1 MLLNK
6 RTTSENTR
14 YSTKRLRTRLTF
26 AQKKDVCV
34 KLSSKPK
41 PSQGEL
47 AEEYGVKQ
55 NTISDI
61 WKNKE
66 KWLAINSESK
76 EFNRMSNRRPLFPQV
91 EAALVTWITQ
101 ALSDNQTLTG
111 DILQLKARH
120 FAQLLEIEKFTAS
133 NGWLRGF
140 KRRFQI
146 RQYVKHGE
154 SRSAPLHTLEDER
167 IRLREII
174 GEYDLNDVFNSDETG
189 MTYKYQYAIIININ
203 KITN

>member
-1 MLLNK
+1 MTNQKLYDPFRVSYNIFISPNFRLPTSNINIKQMLLNK

-14 YSTKRLRTRLTF
+14 YPTKRLRTRLTF

-120 FAQLLEIEKFTAS
+120 FAQLLELKNLLHQTV
-133 NGWLRGF
+133 G
-140 KRRFQI
+140 
-146 RQYVKHGE
+146 YV
-154 SRSAPLHTLEDER
+154 
-167 IRLREII
+167 
-174 GEYDLNDVFNSDETG
+174 DLNKDF
-189 MTYKYQYAIIININ
+189 KYVNM
-203 KITN
+203 

>member
-1 MLLNK
+1 M
-6 RTTSENTR
+6 
-14 YSTKRLRTRLTF
+14 
-26 AQKKDVCV
+26 
-34 KLSSKPK
+34 
-41 PSQGEL
+41 
-47 AEEYGVKQ
+47 
-55 NTISDI
+55 
-61 WKNKE
+61 
-66 KWLAINSESK
+66 
-76 EFNRMSNRRPLFPQV
+76 
-91 EAALVTWITQ
+91 
-101 ALSDNQTLTG
+101 
-111 DILQLKARH
+111 
-120 FAQLLEIEKFTAS
+120 LEIEKFTAS

>member
-1 MLLNK
+1 M
-6 RTTSENTR
+6 
-14 YSTKRLRTRLTF
+14 
-26 AQKKDVCV
+26 CV

-47 AEEYGVKQ
+47 AGVKQ

-66 KWLAINSESK
+66 KWLAVNSESK
-76 EFNRMSNRRPLFPQV
+76 EFNRMSSRRPLFPQ
-91 EAALVTWITQ
+91 AF
-101 ALSDNQTLTG
+101 DNQTLTG

-167 IRLREII
+167 IRLCD
-174 GEYDLNDVFNSDETG
+174 DLNDVFNSDETG

>member
-14 YSTKRLRTRLTF
+14 YPTKRLRTRLTF

-154 SRSAPLHTLEDER
+154 SRSALCILLKMNVYGYVM
-167 IRLREII
+167 I
-174 GEYDLNDVFNSDETG
+174 
-189 MTYKYQYAIIININ
+189 
-203 KITN
+203 

>member
-14 YSTKRLRTRLTF
+14 YPTKRLRTRLTF

-91 EAALVTWITQ
+91 EAALV
-101 ALSDNQTLTG
+101 SDG
-111 DILQLKARH
+111 EE
-120 FAQLLEIEKFTAS
+120 EIETVSIK
-133 NGWLRGF
+133 NVL
-140 KRRFQI
+140 
-146 RQYVKHGE
+146 E
-154 SRSAPLHTLEDER
+154 SLD
-167 IRLREII
+167 
-174 GEYDLNDVFNSDETG
+174 NVFNFLVHPPAGFNCDASTVSTG
-189 MTYKYQYAIIININ
+189 CFLQKRVLIIRNSQC
-203 KITN
+203 